1 MCRRASGAPVLAFAT
16 VLREHFVVTRGDI
29 ASWKSSEIGSRG
41 FCRDCGTQLTMSVA
55 HQPDT
60 LDFTIASLDEPDA
73 VAPDFHIWFGSR
85 ISWFDT
91 SDAKPRHER
100 FRADTRGLPDRY
112 RDGVSTEVPFE
123 TK

>member
-1 MCRRASGAPVLAFAT
+1 
-16 VLREHFVVTRGDI
+16 
-29 ASWKSSEIGSRG
+29 
-41 FCRDCGTQLTMSVA
+41 MSVA